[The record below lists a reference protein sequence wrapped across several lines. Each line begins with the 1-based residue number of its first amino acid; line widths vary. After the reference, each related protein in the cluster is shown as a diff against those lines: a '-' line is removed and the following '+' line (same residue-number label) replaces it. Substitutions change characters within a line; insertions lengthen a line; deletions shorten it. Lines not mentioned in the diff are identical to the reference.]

1 MKHKFKF
8 SLISS
13 PRGCDLRNPSLPRFS
28 ICPPTQPWLDN
39 KHTVFGRVTKGM
51 EVVQRISNVK
61 VNPKTD
67 KPYEDV
73 SIINITVK

>member
-1 MKHKFKF
+1 MVLTVPCCVFF
-8 SLISS
+8 SA
-13 PRGCDLRNPSLPRFS
+13 
-28 ICPPTQPWLDN
+28 QPWLDN
-39 KHTVFGRVTKGM
+39 KHTVFGRCTKGM

-67 KPYEDV
+67 KPYEDI

>member
-1 MKHKFKF
+1 MKDKFKF
-8 SLISS
+8 SLICS
-13 PRGCDLRNPSLPRFS
+13 PRGCDLRNLGLPRFS
-28 ICPPTQPWLDN
+28 ISPPMQPWLDN

>member
-8 SLISS
+8 SLICS
-13 PRGCDLRNPSLPRFS
+13 PRGCDLGNLSFPRFS
-28 ICPPTQPWLDN
+28 ISPPLQPWLDN